1 MKKSIKLIFKIVAG
15 ALFLVVIVVSGMIMF
30 LSFDRR
36 DAFSIINADFTNYEY
51 LKNSDLLRTSGTDK
65 VALANR
71 YNVYSHRLVE
81 GSGIIIGYR
90 EYSNGSFFRI
100 DDEYFSKLTIW
111 IPELPKEF
119 PETYNFSDVNS
130 IKAIYTKGGSAWPG
144 SACAGYITSGT
155 LRLEKMGSKYSAE
168 TIGSVNVSGSIISSN
183 KCKPRNIHL
192 NFNYDQ
198 IQYSELTP
206 WLGLEGNHPYQET
219 YR

>member
-144 SACAGYITSGT
+144 SASRREPSLSRNLSLNIIFCKAFCSLTCCLMRNKLDYRLSARASYIG
-155 LRLEKMGSKYSAE
+155 
-168 TIGSVNVSGSIISSN
+168 
-183 KCKPRNIHL
+183 C
-192 NFNYDQ
+192 
-198 IQYSELTP
+198 
-206 WLGLEGNHPYQET
+206 
-219 YR
+219 